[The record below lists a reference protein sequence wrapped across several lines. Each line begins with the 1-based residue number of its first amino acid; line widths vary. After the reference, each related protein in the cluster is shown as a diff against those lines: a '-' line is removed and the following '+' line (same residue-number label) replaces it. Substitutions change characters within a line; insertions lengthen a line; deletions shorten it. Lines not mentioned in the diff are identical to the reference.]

1 MIVVPK
7 YNQSLKTALSQHEI
21 IKSKV
26 IKRKAST
33 YPVKRRNSAYGMY
46 KRNISMLCRNVGG
59 IA

>member
-33 YPVKRRNSAYGMY
+33 YPVKRRNSAYQGTYPCFVEM
-46 KRNISMLCRNVGG
+46 
-59 IA
+59 